1 MGMVD
6 VGEKQKTRRIAK
18 AQTIVKLN
26 KEIISKIKNKK
37 IPKGD
42 VLETAKIAGI
52 LAVKKTAEI
61 IPLCHNIEI
70 ESAYIKFKIQDE
82 NIIITSTIR
91 AYAKTG
97 VEMEALTACSVSALT
112 IYDMCKMFSKTIEI
126 NSAYLLEKQGGKSGD
141 YKRDEK

>member
-18 AQTIVKLN
+18 AQAIVKLN
-26 KEIISKIKNKK
+26 KGIITKIKNKK

-70 ESAYIKFKIQDE
+70 ESADIEFKIQDE
-82 NIIITSTIR
+82 NILITSTIR

-126 NSAYLLEKQGGKSGD
+126 NGTYLLEKQGGKSGD
-141 YKRDEK
+141 YSRGNK